1 MSKKRVLSG
10 MRPTGYL
17 HLGHLFGALQN
28 WVSLQKDYDCF
39 YSIVDWHALTT
50 DYEETSQLQDFIFN
64 MAVDWLTIGID
75 PEKSTVFVQS
85 SVKEHAELHL
95 LLSMVVP
102 LGWLLRVPTYKEQLK
117 EIKGKDLHTYGFLG
131 YPVLQAAD
139 ILAYKAHAVP
149 IGEDQLPHLEISRE
163 ITRRFNSF
171 YGNIFPEP
179 EAKLTATSRLPGTDG
194 RKMSKSYNNAIYLSD
209 SAEEMIK
216 KVTMMMTDPARKRRH
231 DPGNPEIC
239 PVFAYHKIFSPPEKI
254 SEIDRECRRAGIG
267 CTDCKGFLSEQL
279 QVFFAPFLEK
289 RNTFLKNRKK
299 IDEIL
304 DDGNTRAKKVA
315 GETLQEVREAMK
327 L

>member
-28 WVSLQKDYDCF
+28 WVKLQDDYQCF

-50 DYEETSQLQDFIFN
+50 DYEDTLQLQDYIYN

-75 PEKSTVFVQS
+75 PEKSTIFVQS

-149 IGEDQLPHLEISRE
+149 IGEDQLPHLELSRE

-171 YGNIFPEP
+171 YGDIFPEP

-209 SAEEMIK
+209 SMEEMSK
-216 KVTMMMTDPARKRRH
+216 KARMMVTDPARKRRH
-231 DPGNPEIC
+231 DPGNPDIC

-254 SEIDRECRRAGIG
+254 SEIDRECRKAGIG
-267 CTDCKGFLSEQL
+267 CTDCKSFLSQQL
-279 QVFFAPFLEK
+279 QEFFAPYWDK
-289 RNTFLKNRKK
+289 RKSLSKNRKK
-299 IDEIL
+299 IEQIL
-304 DDGNTRAKKVA
+304 NDGSSRAKRVA